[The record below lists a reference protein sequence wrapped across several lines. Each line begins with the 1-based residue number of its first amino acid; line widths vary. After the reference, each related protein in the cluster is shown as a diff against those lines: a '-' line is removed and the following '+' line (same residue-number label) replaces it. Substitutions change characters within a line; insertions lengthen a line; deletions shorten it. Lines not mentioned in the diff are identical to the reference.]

1 MKPKHFSLRPLLVS
15 LGACGILFSGS
26 GIHAQEV
33 STEDDG
39 AIRATSDDGAIRATG
54 DDGAIR
60 ATSDDG
66 SSGSGLKVKAATL
79 PEIIVTD
86 RSRDVNQ
93 VSGYVPTSSSAGTRT
108 ETPINEIPRSISVVG
123 AQQIQDQNSRSISE
137 AMRYMPGVNANY
149 FGADPFGEWIQ
160 MRGFDTRPF
169 QDGIP
174 DIISNSD
181 KGDVKDEPF
190 LYERMEVLRGASAA
204 VSGNNGPGGVIHMVS
219 KRPQATKFGELNVSY
234 GTNDTKLMS
243 LDSTGPLDKDGQWL
257 YRVIALGSKGGAQV
271 DHAKSERAVFKPM
284 LTWVPTA
291 TTNITVFGEY
301 QRDYN
306 NTVLGYLPKW
316 GTLFDR
322 APGKLS
328 PRLFVSEPDW
338 DRARGIRKRAG
349 WEVNQQLS
357 DNWSL
362 RHHLRYSKSE
372 RDLRSMY
379 PAYSAYKER
388 IWTDED
394 GNEDVANGLYM
405 QRRYTFEA
413 GHRNSL
419 TADLLF
425 QGRFDTGGMKHTAL
439 IGFDVNSIRAS
450 NKSLDEETSSLNA
463 YNPEYGNFEAPDLS
477 SLNPDINPE
486 TKKFKYYG
494 ITLQDQ
500 IKITDAISAS
510 AALRYDKVEQQLT
523 TAVPPE
529 NARQQKEKY
538 SNVSPTLGV
547 MWDVGGGVKPYISYA
562 ESFLI
567 DNSYGARK
575 FDGSMLKPEKGK
587 QTEVGVKW
595 QSADKRVLL
604 TGGLFNTTINN
615 RVVDDLDNEG
625 FSIQGGK
632 QKARGVELE
641 SSFNMR
647 TWNLIAQYTY
657 VKNQY
662 KAPFTGLEQLLD
674 VQILGLPKH
683 AASVWATYRFSDFG
697 LPNLR
702 AGAGILYKGK
712 TTDGSNQT
720 RDSVPSVTTGDLMAS
735 YEVDNVTFALN
746 VNNVADKKYLA
757 YCSYDGDCGWGNR
770 RNITGTITY
779 RW

>member
-1 MKPKHFSLRPLLVS
+1 MKPKHFSLRPLVVS

-79 PEIIVTD
+79 PEINVTD

-93 VSGYVPTSSSAGTRT
+93 VTGYVPTSSSAGTRT
-108 ETPINEIPRSISVVG
+108 ETPITEIPRSISVVG
-123 AQQIQDQNSRSISE
+123 AQQIQDQGSRGLSE
-137 AMRYMPGVNANY
+137 AMRYMPGVNAGN
-149 FGADPFGEWIQ
+149 FGADPFGDWIQ
-160 MRGFDTRPF
+160 MRGFSTRAF

-174 DIISNSD
+174 DIVTNSE
-181 KGDVKDEPF
+181 KGEVRDEPF
-190 LYERMEVLRGASAA
+190 LYERMEVLRGPSAA
-204 VSGNNGPGGVIHMVS
+204 VSGNNGLGGVIHMVS

-234 GTNDTKLMS
+234 GTYDTKLMS

-257 YRVIALGSKGGAQV
+257 YRVIALGSKGGEQV
-271 DHAKSERAVFKPM
+271 NHAKSERAVFKPM

-291 TTNITVFGEY
+291 RTNITVFGEY
-301 QRDYN
+301 QRDYG
-306 NTVLGYLPKW
+306 NTVQGYLPKW

-322 APGKLS
+322 APGKIS

-349 WEVNQQLS
+349 WEVNQQLT

-372 RDLRSMY
+372 RVLQSMY
-379 PAYSAYKER
+379 PQYDLKEE

-394 GNEDVANGLYM
+394 GNVDVENGQYM
-405 QRRYTFEA
+405 QRQYTYES
-413 GHRNSL
+413 GHRNTL

-425 QGRFDTGGMKHTAL
+425 QGRFDTGSLKHTAL
-439 IGFDVNSIRAS
+439 IAFDMNDIRGTKKES
-450 NKSLDEETSSLNA
+450 NAPSTSLNA
-463 YNPEYGNFEAPDLS
+463 YDPVYGNFEAPDVTGLI
-477 SLNPDINPE
+477 PKTE
-486 TKKFKYYG
+486 KFKFYG

-500 IKITDAISAS
+500 IKVTDALTVA
-510 AALRYDKVEQQLT
+510 AALRYDKSEQRVT
-523 TAVPPE
+523 TPTDDE
-529 NARQQKEKY
+529 NAVRKQNDHK
-538 SNVSPTLGV
+538 VSPTIGV
-547 MWDVGGGVKPYISYA
+547 MWDIGGGIKPYISYS
-562 ESFLI
+562 ESFQVE
-567 DNSYGARK
+567 NAYGKRSVSGAL
-575 FDGSMLKPEKGK
+575 MKPETGK

-595 QSADKRVLL
+595 QSADKRIL
-604 TGGLFNTTINN
+604 TTAGLFNINQKN
-615 RVVDDLDNEG
+615 RVIDDPDNENY
-625 FSIQGGK
+625 SIQAGK
-632 QKARGVELE
+632 QKANGIELE
-641 SSFNMR
+641 SAFNLR

-662 KAPFTGLEQLLD
+662 KSPFTGAED
-674 VQILGLPKH
+674 MVGVQIATVPKH
-683 AASVWATYRFSDFG
+683 SASVWATYRFSDFG

-702 AGAGILYKGK
+702 VGAGVLYKGK
-712 TTDGSNQT
+712 TTDGSVTT

-746 VNNVADKKYLA
+746 ANNVADKKYLA
-757 YCSYDGDCGWGNR
+757 YCDNGGDCGWGPR
-770 RNITGTITY
+770 RRITGTITY

>member
-1 MKPKHFSLRPLLVS
+1 MKPTHLSLKPLVVS
-15 LGACGILFSGS
+15 LSACGILFSGS
-26 GIHAQEV
+26 GLHAQEV
-33 STEDDG
+33 STENDG
-39 AIRATSDDGAIRATG
+39 AIRATSDDGAIRAT
-54 DDGAIR
+54 
-60 ATSDDG
+60 SDD
-66 SSGSGLKVKAATL
+66 SSAAGSGLRVGGTSSVL
-79 PEIIVTD
+79 PEISVID
-86 RSRDVNQ
+86 RNRDVNQ
-93 VSGYVPTSSSAGTRT
+93 VTGYVPTSSSAGTRT
-108 ETPINEIPRSISVVG
+108 ETPITEIPRSISVVG
-123 AQQIQDQNSRSISE
+123 AQQIQDQGSRNISD

-149 FGADPFGEWIQ
+149 FGVDPFGEWIQ

-174 DIISNSD
+174 DIIGNSD
-181 KGDVKDEPF
+181 KGDARNEPF

-234 GTNDTKLMS
+234 GTYDTKLMS

-257 YRVIALGSKGGAQV
+257 YRFIALGSKGGAQV
-271 DHAKSERAVFKPM
+271 DHARSERAVAKPM

-291 TTNITVFGEY
+291 RTNITVFGEY

-372 RDLRSMY
+372 RDLRTMY
-379 PAYSAYKER
+379 PQYKDFKQKVWE
-388 IWTDED
+388 DED
-394 GNEDVANGLYM
+394 GNADAEFGQYM
-405 QRRYTFEA
+405 KRKLSYEG

-419 TADLLF
+419 TADVLL

-439 IGFDVNSIRAS
+439 VGFDVNSIRSS
-450 NKSLDEETSSLNA
+450 NKEYDEETSSLNA
-463 YNPEYGNFEAPDLS
+463 YDPIYGNFEAPDLS
-477 SLNPDINPE
+477 DLDPS
-486 TKKFKYYG
+486 TKKFKYFG

-500 IKITDAISAS
+500 IKVTDALSVA
-510 AALRYDKVEQQLT
+510 AALRYDRVQQQVT
-523 TAVPPE
+523 TAKPEE
-529 NARQQKEKY
+529 NARQQRETY
-538 SNVSPTLGV
+538 SNVSPTIGA
-547 MWDVGGGVKPYISYA
+547 MWDIGGGVKPYISYS

-567 DNSYGARK
+567 DNSYSNRK
-575 FDGSMLKPEKGK
+575 ADGSLLKPEKGK
-587 QTEVGVKW
+587 QTELGVKW

-604 TGGLFNTTINN
+604 TGGVFNIAINN
-615 RVVDDLDNEG
+615 RVIEDPNNEG
-625 FSIQGGK
+625 YSIQGGK
-632 QKARGVELE
+632 QKANGVELE
-641 SSFNMR
+641 SAFNLK

-657 VKNQY
+657 VKNQF
-662 KAPFTGLEQLLD
+662 KRPFTNAEEITD
-674 VQILGLPKH
+674 VQFLGVPKH
-683 AASVWATYRFSDFG
+683 SASFWATYRFSDFG

-702 AGAGILYKGK
+702 AGAGVIYKGK
-712 TTDGSNQT
+712 AGDGSNVT
-720 RDSVPSVTTGDLMAS
+720 RDEVPSVVTGDMMAS

-746 VNNVADKKYLA
+746 VNNVADKKYLG
-757 YCSYDGDCGWGNR
+757 YCGYDGDCGWGAR